1 MFLIYREVTVHR
13 ESGSF
18 GFVVRGHGPVYVESV
33 AAGGPADRGGLL
45 PGDAI
50 LKLNGLDV
58 R

>member
-1 MFLIYREVTVHR
+1 MHR

-33 AAGGPADRGGLL
+33 APGGPADRGGLL